1 MFEPGRTISSV
12 MSSDS
17 TPGGM
22 KRTVRTNLAA
32 AASEG
37 ADGGVVELDEE
48 AWRLREMFRGGEE
61 ERDKSESGLGG

>member
-12 MSSDS
+12 MSWDS

-22 KRTVRTNLAA
+22 KRTVRANLA

-48 AWRLREMFRGGEE
+48 AWRRR
-61 ERDKSESGLGG
+61 

>member
-12 MSSDS
+12 ITSGS

-22 KRTVRTNLAA
+22 KRTVRANLAA
-32 AASEG
+32 ASEA

-61 ERDKSESGLGG
+61 EREKRESGLGV